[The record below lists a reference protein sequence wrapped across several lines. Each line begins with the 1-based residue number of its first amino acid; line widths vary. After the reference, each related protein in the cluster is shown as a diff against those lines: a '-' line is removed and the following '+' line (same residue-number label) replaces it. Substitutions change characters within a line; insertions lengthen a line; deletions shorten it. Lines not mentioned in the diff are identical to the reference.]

1 MQPVL
6 STEETRR
13 LEDLIEK
20 DGTSKAELME
30 LAGEFAASVVEKR
43 NPKRV
48 VVLVGFGNNGG
59 DGWVAADVLRQKGIA
74 VDVVSPV
81 EPDEIP
87 AALARHVARRTAA
100 RDVDVH
106 VGPSKDELAELVE
119 GADIVLDAI
128 LGTGFHGELRPPFSI
143 WIPTLNDLEAYVVSV
158 DVPSGL
164 DSDTGVVAGACVRA
178 DETATMLATK
188 MGLYSAD
195 GPEYAGDVVCGELYE
210 KLAEVI
216 DEVDN
221 AAEIVV
227 PGDLY
232 DCIEPL
238 PASVDKYSRGSV
250 LVVAGSAT
258 YPGAAMMAAKSAA
271 RAGAGYVTVAAPDA
285 CANLIRMAL
294 PSVPVVAVPSDS
306 RGSFGAAAKQVI
318 SDIAGKYDC
327 VLCGPGMTTAAGCLG
342 VVTGL
347 IEQDMPLILDA
358 DALNCLARACID
370 GLDDAPEMYRREA
383 PLILTPHYRELS
395 RLVADEP
402 VHDLGTAISAAQ
414 RIVWGAGS
422 DNMVV
427 VAKGPTTAVVG
438 VERTLLPPAGPAS
451 LATAGSG
458 DVLAGI
464 LAGTVATAHAEADDW
479 GLLCA
484 YAVSVH
490 SNTGYAAAAAMGD
503 KSVIATDLIDMIGA
517 ALQMVEDEALEDLGL
532 DAGSEE
538 E

>member
-188 MGLYSAD
+188 MGL
-195 GPEYAGDVVCGELYE
+195 
-210 KLAEVI
+210 
-216 DEVDN
+216 
-221 AAEIVV
+221 
-227 PGDLY
+227 
-232 DCIEPL
+232 
-238 PASVDKYSRGSV
+238 
-250 LVVAGSAT
+250 
-258 YPGAAMMAAKSAA
+258 
-271 RAGAGYVTVAAPDA
+271 
-285 CANLIRMAL
+285 
-294 PSVPVVAVPSDS
+294 
-306 RGSFGAAAKQVI
+306 
-318 SDIAGKYDC
+318 
-327 VLCGPGMTTAAGCLG
+327 
-342 VVTGL
+342 
-347 IEQDMPLILDA
+347 
-358 DALNCLARACID
+358 
-370 GLDDAPEMYRREA
+370 
-383 PLILTPHYRELS
+383 
-395 RLVADEP
+395 
-402 VHDLGTAISAAQ
+402 
-414 RIVWGAGS
+414 
-422 DNMVV
+422 
-427 VAKGPTTAVVG
+427 
-438 VERTLLPPAGPAS
+438 
-451 LATAGSG
+451 
-458 DVLAGI
+458 
-464 LAGTVATAHAEADDW
+464 
-479 GLLCA
+479 
-484 YAVSVH
+484 
-490 SNTGYAAAAAMGD
+490 
-503 KSVIATDLIDMIGA
+503 
-517 ALQMVEDEALEDLGL
+517 
-532 DAGSEE
+532 
-538 E
+538 